1 MMRAPPSVS
10 LIALTFVT
18 SLAAFATKKPQT
30 WLELRSPHFILITNG
45 DEKQARHVAQQ
56 FELIR
61 GIFKKVYPR
70 ARVDPGE
77 PVIILAA
84 KDESSLKV
92 LLPAFWEKKGQA
104 HPDGIFVHG
113 QEKNY
118 VALRLDAQGDNP
130 YHVVYHEYVHL
141 LTNLNLRWLPVWLSE
156 GMAEFF
162 ASAEIDRKGV
172 LIGRPT
178 RSQLTLLREHQLIPL
193 EALFSADQSSPLYNE
208 ENKASIFYA
217 QSWAVTHY
225 LLVGDKGVHENQFYE
240 YVSLLQQEM
249 DEPEARRRAFG
260 DLEQLKKSIQ
270 QYLGFFSFYG
280 IRLDA
285 PEDVDPS
292 QFTMREM
299 TPAESAAV
307 RGDFL
312 LYTHRPVEA
321 QALLEEA
328 LRLDPHLASAHE
340 SMGFLYYQ
348 KEDYDQAGEWFQ
360 KAVQLDSRSYLTQY
374 YFAMLK
380 EREFRGRDDLG
391 PVEASLRRAIELNNQ
406 FAPAYA
412 TLASLYLRQQRR
424 PEETLSLARRAAE
437 LEPGE
442 SGYQLNVVSALLLNR
457 RVEEARQLAERIRS
471 TARSAEERTGA
482 EGLLASIR
490 QYQEYE
496 AARKRAKE
504 RERAEEEEFEKKL
517 AAAQQA
523 VRARGER
530 EKQEE
535 SAAAAAAARAAPV
548 LPAGSSKAGWSTGQ
562 VVAVSCHGPALELIL
577 QGTFSK
583 LRLHSSDYLK
593 VEIAKTDEKSP
604 PPFDPCQHLQGRQ
617 AAISYRQYDGS
628 PYDGEIVSIEVR
640 K

>member
-1 MMRAPPSVS
+1 MKRAPRFVS
-10 LIALTFVT
+10 LIVLFLLGC
-18 SLAAFATKKPQT
+18 LAVSAADKPQT
-30 WLELRSPHFILITNG
+30 WLQLRSPHFILVTNG
-45 DEKQARHVAQQ
+45 NEKQARRVAQQ

-61 GIFKKVYPR
+61 GVFKKLYPR

-84 KDESSLKV
+84 KDENTLKA
-92 LLPAFWEKKGQA
+92 LLPASWEKKGQA
-104 HPDGIFVHG
+104 HPAGIFVHG

-141 LTNLNLRWLPVWLSE
+141 LTSLNFRWLPVWLDE

-162 ASAEIDRKGV
+162 ATAEIDQRRV

-178 RSQLTLLREHQLIPL
+178 RSQLTLLRENQLIPL
-193 EALFSADQSSPLYNE
+193 DALFSADHTSPLYNE

-217 QSWAVTHY
+217 QSWAVAHY
-225 LLVGDKGVHENQFYE
+225 LLVGGKGGHESQFNQ
-240 YVSLLQQEM
+240 YVSLLQREM

-260 DLEQLKKSIQ
+260 DLEQLMESIQ
-270 QYLGFFSFYG
+270 KYIGQFSFFG
-280 IRLDA
+280 IQLEA
-285 PEDVDPS
+285 PDGVDPS
-292 QFTMREM
+292 QFAMR
-299 TPAESAAV
+299 TINPAESAAV

-312 LYTHRPVEA
+312 LYTQRPVEA

-328 LRLDPHLASAHE
+328 LRFDPNLAPAHE
-340 SMGFLYYQ
+340 SMGFLYFQ

-360 KAVQLDSRSYLTQY
+360 RAVQLDSRSYLAQY

-380 EREFRGRDDLG
+380 EREFRGRDDIG

-412 TLASLYLRQQRR
+412 TLASLYLRQQKK

-437 LEPGE
+437 LEPGTA
-442 SGYQLNVVSALLLNR
+442 GYQLIVVSALLLSR
-457 RVEEARQLAERIRS
+457 QVEEARQLAERIRT
-471 TARSAEERTGA
+471 TARSAEERAGA

-496 AARKRAKE
+496 AAHERAEE
-504 RERAEEEEFEKKL
+504 RERAEKKESKRQL
-517 AAAQQA
+517 AEAPQA
-523 VRARGER
+523 VQARGER
-530 EKQEE
+530 EEQEE
-535 SAAAAAAARAAPV
+535 AAATGARVAPV
-548 LPAGSSKAGWSTGQ
+548 LPAGDSRAGWSAGR
-562 VVAVSCHGPALELIL
+562 VVAVSCDSPALELTL

-583 LRLHSSDYLK
+583 LRLHSTDYSK
-593 VEIAKTDEKSP
+593 VEFTTTAGNSP
-604 PPFDPCQHLQGRQ
+604 QGFDPCQHLKGHNV
-617 AAISYRQYDGS
+617 AIAYRQYDGS
-628 PYDGEIVSIEVR
+628 AYDGEIVSVEVR